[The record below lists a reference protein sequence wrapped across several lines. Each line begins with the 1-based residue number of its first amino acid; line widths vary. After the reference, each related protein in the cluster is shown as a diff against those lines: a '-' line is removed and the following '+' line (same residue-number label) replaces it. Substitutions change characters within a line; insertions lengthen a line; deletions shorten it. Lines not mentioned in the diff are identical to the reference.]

1 MSPGLTVLEQDSEP
15 GNRSSCPGWR
25 TWMWVWPAHMFSKS
39 ELDHWWTFTIEGQQF
54 SNIWHNF
61 LGKQHAHTHT
71 RMQHAYAVHRCSLE
85 NIMCPAGYS
94 TSPRNLEWNWPGT
107 FYSAGVRKPWTGHHG
122 VLHQTQVQTHADD
135 SSCNLH
141 VCTDHTCKTNSYNS
155 ETWIVISFLISDGI
169 KLISPATGVQSSQMV
184 LVLHICANVVQ
195 STTHKH
201 TYTTLYICK
210 DFDRYVPNSNI
221 KTNTRL

>member
-1 MSPGLTVLEQDSEP
+1 MWVIFIADCIWMAITNCGSCICMCDQWRQLWPSSSIQLNVYRLMSPGLTVLEQDSEP

-54 SNIWHNF
+54 SDIWHNF

-107 FYSAGVRKPWTGHHG
+107 FYSAGVKKPWTEHHG
-122 VLHQTQVQTHADD
+122 VLQQTQVQTHADD
-135 SSCNLH
+135 SSCN
-141 VCTDHTCKTNSYNS
+141 
-155 ETWIVISFLISDGI
+155 
-169 KLISPATGVQSSQMV
+169 
-184 LVLHICANVVQ
+184 
-195 STTHKH
+195 
-201 TYTTLYICK
+201 
-210 DFDRYVPNSNI
+210 
-221 KTNTRL
+221 